1 MIKTVA
7 EYRELADECRKLAA
21 KMPNPNEKKSLLLIA
36 AAWDTVAEERESP
49 RAKK

>member
-7 EYRELADECRKLAA
+7 EYRQLAEECRKLAA
-21 KMPNPNEKKSLLLIA
+21 KMPNPNDKNSLLLIA
-36 AAWDTVAEERESP
+36 AAWDAVADERQST